1 MCEKF
6 SREQVQAEIEQV
18 MGVFSQGM
26 KDSVASVFDAGVQNG
41 KATVMREVGY
51 TVDTLKANLNNPS
64 LSDPEFRRFVGTI
77 VARLAEQVAG

>member
-1 MCEKF
+1 MCEKY
-6 SREQVQAEIEQV
+6 SREQVQAEIDQV

-41 KATVMREVGY
+41 KATVMREVGF
-51 TVDTLKANLNNPS
+51 TVETLKANLHNQS
-64 LSDPEFRRFVGTI
+64 LSDADFRRFVGTI